1 MESEVNMLKK
11 QEEIKQIFSQRLKEI
26 RTAKGLTQ
34 PKLAKLIQSTDRNIS
49 NYETG
54 YSLPSVPVLLNLSI
68 ALSTSVDYL
77 LGLSNNPSIT
87 HSDNHLTSKD
97 YQLIEQL
104 KSDKEIYDY
113 LTRDTESG
121 VSYIYDSWKLMRK
134 WRHIGHD

>member
-1 MESEVNMLKK
+1 MKQ
-11 QEEIKQIFSQRLKEI
+11 QEEIKQIFSQRLKEVRI
-26 RTAKGLTQ
+26 AKGLTQ
-34 PKLAKLIQSTDRNIS
+34 PKLAELVQSTDRNIS

-77 LGLSNNPSIT
+77 LGLSNNPSIINA
-87 HSDNHLTSKD
+87 DDHLTSAD
-97 YQLIEQL
+97 YRLIEQL
-104 KSDKEIYDY
+104 KSDKEIYNY
-113 LTRDTESG
+113 LTKDTESG